1 MVDEVVLKI
10 AADTAWTMYR
20 SKHPDVDSQ
29 DDRRCLLGRYLQKR
43 LEERRSASD
52 ELASFGIAYLDRLPR
67 DEC

>member
-29 DDRRCLLGRYLQKR
+29 DDRRRLLERYLQKR
-43 LEERRSASD
+43 LEERRSDSD